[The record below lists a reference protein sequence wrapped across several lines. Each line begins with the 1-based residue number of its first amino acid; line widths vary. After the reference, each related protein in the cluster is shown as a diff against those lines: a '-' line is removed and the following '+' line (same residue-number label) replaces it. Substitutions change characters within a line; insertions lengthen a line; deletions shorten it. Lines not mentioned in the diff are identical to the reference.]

1 MGKVSTVASRTWQSA
16 APRLRNAE
24 QMVAGCVSFAQAFT
38 PYCVAPVRLHTRGCS
53 LASGFWCFKSIKQA
67 PCGVC
72 SSAERYVRSDATSLH
87 QPQAPELKA
96 LGSLIR

>member
-1 MGKVSTVASRTWQSA
+1 MVSTVTSKTWQPA

-53 LASGFWCFKSIKQA
+53 LAGCLKWFKSLKQA

-72 SSAERYVRSDATSLH
+72 SERYVRSRSHLALH
-87 QPQAPELKA
+87 QPQAPDLLA
-96 LGSLIR
+96 LGFLIR